1 MHCYTEQ
8 LKGGG
13 KMLQVGSVLNERY
26 EIIEKIGS
34 GGMSIVYKAKDTKL
48 ERYVAVKIL
57 REEFCLD
64 ENFVRKFKVEAQS
77 AASLSHQN
85 IVNIYDV
92 GNEGRTHF
100 IVMEYLE
107 GQTLKEYIKE
117 QGQIQE
123 EYLLKI
129 ALSIASALE
138 HAHVNHIIHRDI
150 KPQNIIL
157 TKDGK
162 VKVADFGI
170 ARIATDQTLD
180 THENPSGSVYYIAPE
195 QARGGYQDHKSDI
208 YSLGI
213 TMYEMATGAL
223 PFSGDNPVNVA
234 LKQIHDPMPKPS
246 DINKEISP
254 NVETIILKATEKKT
268 SLRYQNT
275 EELIE
280 DLKLVMSNPEDILVY
295 TNDMDM
301 DETLVL
307 RNEEMKHIWNKQE
320 VNAYSKEKDPLE
332 KIVVIGGILLSLVI
346 VSILVVFVYNNY
358 AKKMIPE
365 EIEVPNITEME
376 LSQASGMLEELQ
388 LDINVVDNAYDTE
401 VEKNH
406 IISQLPEE
414 GTLVLANAVVDVTV
428 SKGIQLFSVKNVVE
442 QTYDVATK
450 MLENSGFEVEIIPE
464 YSDLAP
470 TGTVIRQ
477 NPLPEERVT
486 EGTLVTLYVSQGPEI
501 TYVEVPELENL
512 ELAEAQNVL
521 KSLGLEVGNI
531 TYVHHDTVGENNVV
545 NMSVDAGREVAEG
558 YVIDLAVSLGR
569 EVRPETKSFAV
580 NNILDHNQE
589 ECELKVVL
597 AINGEEKTLYNDV
610 VTDTDFPMT
619 LSATEIGEGIIHV
632 YNDGVQQYEFF
643 IQFTE
648 EVPSGNN
655 SEQVNGGN
663 E

>member
-1 MHCYTEQ
+1 
-8 LKGGG
+8 
-13 KMLQVGSVLNERY
+13 MLQVGSILNERY

-48 ERYVAVKIL
+48 ERYVAIKVL

-64 ENFVRKFKVEAQS
+64 ENFVKKFKVEAQS

-107 GQTLKEYIKE
+107 GQTLKDYIKE

-138 HAHVNHIIHRDI
+138 NAHINHIIHRDI

-180 THENPSGSVYYIAPE
+180 AHENPSGSVYYIAPE

-213 TMYEMATGAL
+213 TMYEMATGKL

-246 DINKEISP
+246 DINAEISP

-280 DLKLVMSNPEDILVY
+280 DLKLAMTNPEDILVY
-295 TNDMDM
+295 TNDMEM
-301 DETLVL
+301 DETLIL

-332 KIVVIGGILLSLVI
+332 KVVVIGGILLSLVI
-346 VSILVVFVYNNY
+346 VSILVIFVYNNY

-365 EIEVPNITEME
+365 EIEIPNVMDME
-376 LSQASGMLEELQ
+376 LSQASEILKNLQ
-388 LDINVVDNAYDTE
+388 LDINVTSNEYHTE
-401 VEKNH
+401 IDKNH
-406 IISQLPEE
+406 IISQSPQE
-414 GTLVLANAVVDVTV
+414 GTLVLADTTVEVTV
-428 SKGIQLFSVKNVVE
+428 SKGIQLFTINNVV
-442 QTYDVATK
+442 QQSYDDATK
-450 MLENSGFEVEIIPE
+450 MLENSGFTVEVIPE
-464 YSDLAP
+464 YSDVAP

-477 NPLPEERVT
+477 DPLPNESVA
-486 EGTLVTLYVSQGPEI
+486 EGTLVTIYVSQGPEI
-501 TYVEVPELENL
+501 TYVEVPQLENL
-512 ELAEAQNVL
+512 DIDEAQNVL
-521 KSLGLEVGNI
+521 TSLNLEAGNI
-531 TYVHHDTVGENNVV
+531 TYIHHDTIEENKVV
-545 NMSVDAGREVAEG
+545 SMSVDAGREVAEG

-569 EVRPETKSFAV
+569 EIRLETKSFV
-580 NNILDHNQE
+580 INNILDHNQE

-597 AINGEEKTLYNDV
+597 AINGEEKTLFNDV

-619 LSATEIGEGIIHV
+619 LSATETGEGIIHV

-643 IQFTE
+643 VQFTE
-648 EVPSGNN
+648 EVPNTNSGE
-655 SEQVNGGN
+655 SNGGN

>member
-1 MHCYTEQ
+1 
-8 LKGGG
+8 
-13 KMLQVGSVLNERY
+13 MLQLGSILNERY

-48 ERYVAVKIL
+48 ERYVAIKVL

-117 QGQIQE
+117 QGQIPE

-180 THENPSGSVYYIAPE
+180 VPENPSGSVYYIAPE

-213 TMYEMATGAL
+213 TMYEMATGKL
-223 PFSGDNPVNVA
+223 PFVGENPVNVA

-246 DINKEISP
+246 DINHNISP

-268 SLRYQNT
+268 SIRYQNT
-275 EELIE
+275 QELIE
-280 DLKLVMSNPEDILVY
+280 DLKLVMKNPEDILVY
-295 TNDMDM
+295 TNDIAM

-320 VNAYSKEKDPLE
+320 VDAYTKEKDPLE
-332 KIVVIGGILLSLVI
+332 KVVVIGGILLSFII
-346 VSILVVFVYNNY
+346 VSILVIFVYNNF

-365 EIEVPNITEME
+365 EIEVPNIKNME
-376 LSQASGMLEELQ
+376 LSQASDILSELQ
-388 LDINVVDNAYDTE
+388 LDINVIGNEYDTQ
-401 VEKNH
+401 VEKDH
-406 IISQLPEE
+406 IITQSPEM
-414 GTLVLANAVVDVTV
+414 GTLVLADTTIEVTV
-428 SKGIQLFSVKNVVE
+428 SKGIQLFTVNNVVE
-442 QTYDVATK
+442 QMYDDATK
-450 MLENSGFEVEIIPE
+450 MLENSGFVVEVVPE
-464 YSDLAP
+464 YSDSAP

-477 NPLPEERVT
+477 TPMANESVV
-486 EGTLVTLYVSQGPEI
+486 EGTVVTLYVSQGPEV
-501 TYVEVPELENL
+501 TYVEVPKLENL
-512 ELAEAQNVL
+512 DIAEAQNVL
-521 KSLGLEVGNI
+521 TSLNLEVGNI
-531 TYVHHDTVGENNVV
+531 TYIHHDTVGENKVIS
-545 NMSVDAGREVAEG
+545 MSVDAGREVAEK

-569 EVRPETKSFAV
+569 EIVLETKSFV
-580 NNILDHNQE
+580 INNILDHNQE
-589 ECELKVVL
+589 QCELKVVL

-619 LSATEIGEGIIHV
+619 LSATETGEGIIHV

-643 IQFTE
+643 VQFTQDT
-648 EVPSGNN
+648 PNTN
-655 SEQVNGGN
+655 TQDANGGN